1 MGTKKLFALIILLI
15 GHGNLVAQSSTT
27 FTVIKVSGK
36 IYSNSLKREV
46 TNKDVLKTSDNLT
59 FDSKGSYLHVINPE
73 TGRKTIRNVPD
84 NSPREFLQLLQGFLS
99 QDKKSKTSR
108 GASSKGI
115 EDIIS
120 QLSYDTLL
128 ILAEGRIPIDTSEA
142 SLKNPSGMVASYRV
156 DGKKVDRLI
165 SDNSGFN
172 LGKSYLFGAVDSPN
186 LKIMVTYC
194 EDTADPFF
202 SPSVMLGS
210 FVPYYTDEEALQ
222 LEVKTIIDE
231 LETNPAGSGDLL
243 KQIADYLTAEYAVPI
258 QENLKEWLRSTNL
271 LK

>member
-1 MGTKKLFALIILLI
+1 MLIS
-15 GHGNLVAQSSTT
+15 HGNLVAQSSTT

-73 TGRKTIRNVPD
+73 MGRKTIRNVPD
-84 NSPREFLQLLQGFLS
+84 NSPREFMQLLQGFLS

-142 SLKNPSGMVASYRV
+142 SLKNPSGMVVTYRV

-194 EDTADPFF
+194 EDTSDPFF

-210 FVPYYTDEEALQ
+210 FVPYYADEEVLRM
-222 LEVKTIIDE
+222 EIKIIIDE
-231 LETNPAGSGDLL
+231 LKTNPTASANTMKL
-243 KQIADYLTAEYAVPI
+243 ITDYLTDEYAVPI
-258 QENLKEWLRSTNL
+258 QDNLQEWLRSNSL
-271 LK
+271 MK